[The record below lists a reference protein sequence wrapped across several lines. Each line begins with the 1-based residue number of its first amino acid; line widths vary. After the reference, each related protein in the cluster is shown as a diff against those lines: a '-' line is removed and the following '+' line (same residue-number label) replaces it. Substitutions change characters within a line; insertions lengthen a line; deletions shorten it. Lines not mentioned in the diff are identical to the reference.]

1 MRSQVYVI
9 PLYTIII
16 NSYNLNKFVVTLW
29 SEQIRLDSANNIR
42 YICHSFLVDAC
53 LRCQS
58 DGKQEECIGK
68 SNHNYILYDVD

>member
-1 MRSQVYVI
+1 M
-9 PLYTIII
+9 
-16 NSYNLNKFVVTLW
+16 VTLW
-29 SEQIRLDSANNIR
+29 SEQIRHDSANNIR